1 MYIYKSLRKT
11 FSTKNN
17 KTCNSLE
24 YTEMYF
30 LYQENGQ
37 QAIVSV
43 GKILYSS
50 DTPRKGVVKYIKGR
64 KNFKRYIFH
73 TVLLLFYLYSTLL
86 LFKSLYFFCGERN
99 LTYD

>member
-1 MYIYKSLRKT
+1 MCIFKYKSLYIYMYIYKSRKKT
-11 FSTKNN
+11 FSVKNN

-24 YTEMYF
+24 YTEMSF

-50 DTPRKGVVKYIKGR
+50 DTPERG
-64 KNFKRYIFH
+64 
-73 TVLLLFYLYSTLL
+73 LL
-86 LFKSLYFFCGERN
+86 N
-99 LTYD
+99 I